1 MNAKLKVGILGL
13 GTVGS
18 GVLHILKEHQEK
30 ISQVTG
36 YKLEIKSALVRH
48 IEKYENQ
55 TGIILTT
62 DADTVLN
69 DPEIDIIVEVMGGI
83 DTSKDYIL
91 QALNN
96 KKHVVT
102 ANKDLIALHG
112 NELTQVAKENHCDL
126 YYEASVAGGIPILRT
141 LVDSLAADNIKKV
154 MGIVN
159 GTTNFMLTKMAKND
173 LSYEAVL
180 AEAQALGFAEA
191 DPTNDVDGIDSA
203 RKMVILSRLAFGMNL
218 PLSAI
223 STNGIRTVTAID
235 IQIAKQ
241 LGYTIKLI
249 GAAEEQNGTIHGM
262 VGPMLL
268 PNEHPLAGVNN
279 ENNAVFVTGASVGE
293 TMFYGPGAGELP
305 TATSVV
311 SDLITIAKNIR
322 MHTTGDGFSHYQ
334 HETKLTLK
342 QDIQAKYYLR
352 LNMTDKTGTF
362 LKLTQLFAAHHIGFE
377 QIIQQPFDQDSATVV
392 IITHQGSKQQLDQAI
407 DGLKSDTDMD
417 LKARFDVLE
426 ESVCTKDY

>member
-1 MNAKLKVGILGL
+1 MKTQLNVGILGL

-36 YKLEIKSALVRH
+36 YTIDIKTALVRQ
-48 IEKYENQ
+48 IEKHQDQ
-55 TGIILTT
+55 TDIHLTT
-62 DADTVLN
+62 EAETILK
-69 DPEIDIIVEVMGGI
+69 DPEIQIIVEVMGSI
-83 DTSKDYIL
+83 DAAKDYIL

-96 KKHVVT
+96 GKHVVT

-159 GTTNFMLTKMAKND
+159 GTTNFMLTKMAKNG
-173 LSYEAVL
+173 LSYDAVL

-191 DPTNDVDGIDSA
+191 DPTNDVDGIDAA

-223 STNGIRTVTAID
+223 TTSGIRTVTATD
-235 IQIAKQ
+235 IQIAQQ

-268 PNEHPLAGVNN
+268 PNEHPLSGVNN

-311 SDLITIAKNIR
+311 SDLITVAKNIR

-334 HETKLTLK
+334 HETKLTST
-342 QDIQAKYYLR
+342 QDILAKYYLR

-377 QIIQQPFDQDSATVV
+377 QIIQQPFDQDSAMVV
-392 IITHQGSKQQLDQAI
+392 IITHQGSKERLDQAI
-407 DGLKSDTDMD
+407 AGLESDTDMA